1 MIGSLSLTGLY
12 VRVCRQER
20 LDETRMLKFMVK
32 WHTGGMDVKHSEHK
46 QFVEDL
52 CAQFSP
58 LIISV
63 IDNVLSEDESKVR
76 GHCRPLAE

>member
-1 MIGSLSLTGLY
+1 
-12 VRVCRQER
+12 
-20 LDETRMLKFMVK
+20 MLKFMVK

-76 GHCRPLAE
+76 RGHCRLNYCLALFIEKGALNHCD